1 MLQERQKIVHLLDE
15 LLNYALQ
22 TGPRKV
28 TIAIEDLDDRV
39 QIVVEGADGQRS
51 EAQLRQDAC
60 CLQAAEHEEM
70 KEYYSGLAGEESFG
84 PCNLRIVGMMVD
96 GGRIESTDAGT
107 RLTVWW
113 KPE

>member
-1 MLQERQKIVHLLDE
+1 MLQERQKIVQLLDE
-15 LLNYALQ
+15 LLNYTLQ

-28 TIAIEDLDDRV
+28 TIEIENLDDRV

-51 EAQLRQDAC
+51 EAQLREDAR
-60 CLQAAEHEEM
+60 CLHVAEREEM
-70 KEYYSGLAGEESFG
+70 KDYYSGLVGEESFG

-113 KPE
+113 APE